1 MNNENTILNEDANIE
16 ELDSTWL
23 QEFEN
28 LNNEYKNYYT
38 EELSFIRIHTIYV
51 NNENDIEK
59 IREEKLLLKTPGILH
74 KEELVGIIKHNCF
87 SNQIKY
93 SLLSILKFN
102 IDIEPIHLSTF
113 LRNKNKNVGSPFL
126 QSVKNIDTIKF
137 DKSISMFHDINDLLI
152 IFHKKNNKYGS
163 TNSTMNSS
171 SVLAKQYTKKV
182 FINYNSKKKTKRKEL
197 KEINT

>member
-1 MNNENTILNEDANIE
+1 M
-16 ELDSTWL
+16 
-23 QEFEN
+23 
-28 LNNEYKNYYT
+28 
-38 EELSFIRIHTIYV
+38 
-51 NNENDIEK
+51 
-59 IREEKLLLKTPGILH
+59 
-74 KEELVGIIKHNCF
+74 GIIKHNCF

-171 SVLAKQYTKKV
+171 SVVAKQYTKKV

>member
-1 MNNENTILNEDANIE
+1 MNNENTILEDDNIE
-16 ELDSTWL
+16 DLDSTWL

-51 NNENDIEK
+51 NIQNDIEK
-59 IREEKLLLKTPGILH
+59 IREEKLLLKTPGILD

-102 IDIEPIHLSTF
+102 IDIEPVHLSTF
-113 LRNKNKNVGSPFL
+113 LRNKNKNVGSSFL

-137 DKSISMFHDINDLLI
+137 DKSISMFHDINELII
-152 IFHKKNNKYGS
+152 IFHQKTNNYGL
-163 TNSTMNSS
+163 TNSTTNTS

>member
-1 MNNENTILNEDANIE
+1 
-16 ELDSTWL
+16 
-23 QEFEN
+23 
-28 LNNEYKNYYT
+28 
-38 EELSFIRIHTIYV
+38 
-51 NNENDIEK
+51 
-59 IREEKLLLKTPGILH
+59 
-74 KEELVGIIKHNCF
+74 VGIIKHNCF

-102 IDIEPIHLSTF
+102 IDIEPVHLSTF
-113 LRNKNKNVGSPFL
+113 LRNKNKNVGSSFL

-137 DKSISMFHDINDLLI
+137 DKSISMFHDINELII
-152 IFHKKNNKYGS
+152 IFHQKTNNYGL
-163 TNSTMNSS
+163 TNSTTNTS